1 MVWFESPA
9 GFRLSGDDCKQQL
22 GPDVLMKLRLK
33 RLFILIALAA
43 AVLAAS
49 VSLSGCTGL
58 NYMPG
63 VSNGYYVWKD
73 AAAKIHIAWTMER
86 KAGEFSGWVST
97 DGKITEYQQ
106 ISFGQNDK
114 LTLNSEKNRLDFSA
128 PLTDK
133 DLAKEIVFSVSDYSY
148 LEFELK
154 VNNSYDLGR
163 THVGEYLANPKEAVF
178 KIGNNYFDN
187 LKKVPFYKKHPYS
200 GLFYKLSKDM
210 LFTMGFVFTL
220 GIIIIEIIRITAVR
234 KKILASG
241 NKRYNYYLFLCYG
254 VLILIGAGIY
264 LFLTRLSFI

>member
-1 MVWFESPA
+1 
-9 GFRLSGDDCKQQL
+9 
-22 GPDVLMKLRLK
+22 MKFKLT

-43 AVLAAS
+43 AVLLAS
-49 VSLSGCTGL
+49 VGLSGCTSL

-86 KAGEFSGWVST
+86 KAGEFSGWVGT
-97 DGKITEYQQ
+97 DGEITEYQQ
-106 ISFGQNDK
+106 ISFGQDDK
-114 LTLNSEKNRLDFSA
+114 LTLNAQKNRLDFSA

-163 THVGEYLANPKEAVF
+163 IHVGEYLANPKEAVF
-178 KIGNNYFDN
+178 KIGNAYSDN
-187 LKKVPFYKKHPYS
+187 LKKVPFYKKHPFS

-210 LFTMGFVFTL
+210 LFTLGFVFTL
-220 GIIIIEIIRITAVR
+220 GVIIIEIIRITAIR
-234 KKILASG
+234 KKISAHE
-241 NKRYNYYLFLCYG
+241 NKKYNYYLFLCYG
-254 VLILIGAGIY
+254 ILMIIGAGIY